1 MPEDLKHMDLMSAPA
16 APAPPAVPGKQG
28 AIALDSVDQLK
39 ENLKA
44 FTDSVH
50 QKGSQVISWIQTIEP
65 LQTEAGTKHLGSFL
79 GTAITT
85 ALHVCG
91 LCFHNGKSLM

>member
-1 MPEDLKHMDLMSAPA
+1 MPENLKQMDLMTGTSAPE
-16 APAPPAVPGKQG
+16 PPAVPGKQG

-39 ENLKA
+39 DNLKA

-65 LQTEAGTKHLGSFL
+65 LQTEAGARHLGFFFGNCNHSSPS
-79 GTAITT
+79 
-85 ALHVCG
+85 G
-91 LCFHNGKSLM
+91 LWPLFP